1 MVRRTLKVEQTEWRT
16 TNTPAPLPFGVLLLL
31 SLSYIYHTIII
42 YWRRQVST
50 IQPND
55 TRHQQ
60 SDQVLLV
67 TQSTR
72 PSSIRQP

>member
-31 SLSYIYHTIII
+31 SLPYIYHTIII
-42 YWRRQVST
+42 YSHRQVST
-50 IQPND
+50 IQPNGP
-55 TRHQQ
+55 RHKQ
-60 SDQVLLV
+60 SGQVLLV

-72 PSSIRQP
+72 PSSIRQT